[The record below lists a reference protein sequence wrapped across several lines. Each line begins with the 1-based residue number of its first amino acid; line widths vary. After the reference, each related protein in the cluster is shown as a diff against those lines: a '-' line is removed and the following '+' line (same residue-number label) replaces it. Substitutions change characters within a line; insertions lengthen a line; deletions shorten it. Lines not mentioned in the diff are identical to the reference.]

1 MIKNIENGFNRLA
14 QVIWAIWIFIV
25 LVVTRDKVIGCIFN
39 GNIVTNF
46 KHCYEIFELLA
57 IWIFAPLIPYWII
70 AFVWRGFMNKNY

>member
-14 QVIWAIWIFIV
+14 QVI
-25 LVVTRDKVIGCIFN
+25 RDQVIGCIFD
-39 GNIVTNF
+39 GNIFTNF